1 MSHENRSYRQ
11 VLYECDCADTDR
23 VCIDDLADGDVN
35 NWLGYG
41 DQVRV
46 LIHVKF
52 ILQWRDV
59 TSCQEETSDGK
70 RRKRILEQAE

>member
-52 ILQWRDV
+52 ILQ
-59 TSCQEETSDGK
+59 
-70 RRKRILEQAE
+70 